1 MTLIVVEL
9 TMITQRQTRFSSR
22 FDPATFS
29 SEELQ
34 SVTGLMEMFRRET
47 RPPALVDETGKRTE
61 LPRPIYEMLV
71 RVASALQE
79 GKVITL
85 VPETQ
90 ELTTQ
95 AAANMLGVSRP
106 HLVKLLESG
115 RIPYHKVGAHR
126 RVLMKDLIEHQ
137 RLRDAERREALD
149 ELARLAQ
156 EAGLY

>member
-1 MTLIVVEL
+1 M
-9 TMITQRQTRFSSR
+9 
-22 FDPATFS
+22 
-29 SEELQ
+29 
-34 SVTGLMEMFRRET
+34 TGLMEMFRRET